1 MEKSLQR
8 YYEET
13 FSMMSTEGWKYLIED
28 LKELEANLVN
38 VRTVKDEH
46 SLNYRLGQLDI
57 LDLILNRK
65 KTCEEIYEQLQTTD
79 TLEEI

>member
-1 MEKSLQR
+1 MEQSLQK

-28 LKELEANLVN
+28 LKKLEENLVN
-38 VRTVKDEH
+38 VRTVKDEQ

-57 LDLILNRK
+57 LDLILNRRQ
-65 KTCEEIYEQLQTTD
+65 TCEDIYNDLVQGTQQ
-79 TLEEI
+79 

>member
-28 LKELEANLVN
+28 LKELETNLGN

-65 KTCEEIYEQLQTTD
+65 KTCEEIYEQLLQ
-79 TLEEI
+79 EAQ

>member
-28 LKELEANLVN
+28 LKELETNLDN
-38 VRTVKDEH
+38 VRTVKDEQ

-65 KTCEEIYEQLQTTD
+65 KTCEEIYEQLQQ
-79 TLEEI
+79 EVH

>member
-1 MEKSLQR
+1 MDKELSR

-13 FSMMSTEGWKYLIED
+13 FSMMATEGWKYLIED
-28 LKELEANLVN
+28 LKKLEEDLDN

-46 SLNYRLGQLDI
+46 SLKYRLGQLDI

-65 KTCEEIYEQLQTTD
+65 KTCEEIYEQLEQ
-79 TLEEI
+79 EAQ

>member
-1 MEKSLQR
+1 MDKKLQH

-28 LKELEANLVN
+28 LKELETNLDN
-38 VRTVKDEH
+38 VRTVKDEQ

-65 KTCEEIYEQLQTTD
+65 KTCEEIYEQLQI
-79 TLEEI
+79 EVQ

>member
-1 MEKSLQR
+1 MEQSLTK

-28 LKELEANLVN
+28 LKKLEENLVN
-38 VRTVKDEH
+38 VRTVKDEQ

-57 LDLILNRK
+57 LDLILNRRQ
-65 KTCEEIYEQLQTTD
+65 TCEDIYNDLVQGTQQ
-79 TLEEI
+79 

>member
-1 MEKSLQR
+1 MDKKLQH

-13 FSMMSTEGWKYLIED
+13 FNMMSTEGWKYLIED
-28 LKELEANLVN
+28 LKELETNLDN
-38 VRTVKDEH
+38 VRTVKDEQ

-65 KTCEEIYEQLQTTD
+65 KTCEEIFEQLQQ
-79 TLEEI
+79 EAQ

>member
-1 MEKSLQR
+1 MSPELMK

-28 LKELEANLVN
+28 LKKLEENLVN
-38 VRTVKDEH
+38 VRTVKDEQ

-57 LDLILNRK
+57 LDLILNRRQ
-65 KTCEEIYEQLQTTD
+65 TCEDIYNDLVQGSQQ
-79 TLEEI
+79 

>member
-1 MEKSLQR
+1 MDKELQR

-13 FSMMSTEGWKYLIED
+13 FSMMATEGWTYLIED
-28 LKELEANLVN
+28 LKKLEDDLDN
-38 VRTVKDEH
+38 VRTVKDEQ

-65 KTCEEIYEQLQTTD
+65 KTCEEVYEQLQQ
-79 TLEEI
+79 EER

>member
-1 MEKSLQR
+1 MNQELQK

-13 FSMMSTEGWKYLIED
+13 FNTMSTEGWQYLIED

-38 VRTVKDEH
+38 VRTVKDEQ

-65 KTCEEIYEQLQTTD
+65 KTCEEIYEQLQR
-79 TLEEI
+79 EEQ

>member
-1 MEKSLQR
+1 MDKKLQH

-28 LKELEANLVN
+28 LKELETNLDN
-38 VRTVKDEH
+38 VRTVKDEQ

-65 KTCEEIYEQLQTTD
+65 KTCEEIFEQLQM
-79 TLEEI
+79 EAQ

>member
-1 MEKSLQR
+1 MDKELQR

-13 FSMMSTEGWKYLIED
+13 FNMMSTKGWKYLIED

-38 VRTVKDEH
+38 VRTVKDDQ

-65 KTCEEIYEQLQTTD
+65 KTCEDVYEQLQQ
-79 TLEEI
+79 EAQ

>member
-1 MEKSLQR
+1 MDKELQR

-13 FSMMSTEGWKYLIED
+13 FNMMSTEGWKYLIED

-38 VRTVKDEH
+38 VRTVKDDQ

-65 KTCEEIYEQLQTTD
+65 KTCEDVYEQLQQ
-79 TLEEI
+79 EAK

>member
-1 MEKSLQR
+1 MSPELMK

-28 LKELEANLVN
+28 LKKLEENLVN
-38 VRTVKDEH
+38 VRTVKDEQ

-57 LDLILNRK
+57 LDLILNRRQ
-65 KTCEEIYEQLQTTD
+65 TCEDIYNDLVQGTQQ
-79 TLEEI
+79 

>member
-1 MEKSLQR
+1 MEQSLQK

-28 LKELEANLVN
+28 LKKLEENLVN

-57 LDLILNRK
+57 LDLILNRRQ
-65 KTCEEIYEQLQTTD
+65 TCEDIYNDLVQGSQQ
-79 TLEEI
+79 

>member
-1 MEKSLQR
+1 MDKELSR

-28 LKELEANLVN
+28 LKELETNLDN
-38 VRTVKDEH
+38 VRTVKDEQ

-65 KTCEEIYEQLQTTD
+65 KTCEEIYEQLLQ
-79 TLEEI
+79 EAQ

>member
-28 LKELEANLVN
+28 LKELETNLDN

-65 KTCEEIYEQLQTTD
+65 KTCEEIYEQLQQGAQ
-79 TLEEI
+79 

>member
-1 MEKSLQR
+1 MEQSLTK

-28 LKELEANLVN
+28 LKKLEENLVN
-38 VRTVKDEH
+38 VRTVKDEQ

-57 LDLILNRK
+57 LDLILNRRQ
-65 KTCEEIYEQLQTTD
+65 TCEDIYNDLVQGSQQ
-79 TLEEI
+79 

>member
-1 MEKSLQR
+1 MDKELQT

-13 FSMMSTEGWKYLIED
+13 FDMMTTEGWKFLIED
-28 LKELEANLVN
+28 LKELEKNLDN

-65 KTCEEIYEQLQTTD
+65 KTCEEIYEQLQQ
-79 TLEEI
+79 EVQ

>member
-1 MEKSLQR
+1 MDRELDK
-8 YYEET
+8 YYTEM

-28 LKELEANLVN
+28 MKKLEENLVN
-38 VRTVKDEH
+38 VRTVKDEQ

-65 KTCEEIYEQLQTTD
+65 QTCESIYNDLLQETQV
-79 TLEEI
+79 

>member
-1 MEKSLQR
+1 MDKKLQH

-28 LKELEANLVN
+28 LKELETNLDN

-65 KTCEEIYEQLQTTD
+65 KTCEEIYEQLQR
-79 TLEEI
+79 EEQ

>member
-1 MEKSLQR
+1 MEQSLQK

-28 LKELEANLVN
+28 LKKLEENLVN
-38 VRTVKDEH
+38 VRTVKDEQ

-57 LDLILNRK
+57 LDLILNRRQ
-65 KTCEEIYEQLQTTD
+65 TCVDIYNDLVQGTQQ
-79 TLEEI
+79 

>member
-28 LKELEANLVN
+28 LKELETNLDN

-65 KTCEEIYEQLQTTD
+65 KTCEEIYEQLQQ
-79 TLEEI
+79 EVQ

>member
-1 MEKSLQR
+1 MDKKLQH

-28 LKELEANLVN
+28 LKELETNLDN
-38 VRTVKDEH
+38 VRTVKDEQ

-65 KTCEEIYEQLQTTD
+65 KTCEEIFEQLLQ
-79 TLEEI
+79 EAQ

>member
-1 MEKSLQR
+1 MYKELQK

-38 VRTVKDEH
+38 VRTVKDDQ
-46 SLNYRLGQLDI
+46 SLNFRLGQLDI

-65 KTCEEIYEQLQTTD
+65 KTCEDIYEQLQQ
-79 TLEEI
+79 EAQ

>member
-13 FSMMSTEGWKYLIED
+13 FSMMSTEGWKYVIED
-28 LKELEANLVN
+28 LKELETNLDN
-38 VRTVKDEH
+38 VRTVKDEQ

-65 KTCEEIYEQLQTTD
+65 KTCEEIYEQLQQ
-79 TLEEI
+79 EVH